1 MKQRHIQHLYWRA
14 GFGIGVKKIDQLK
27 SKSKNEIIKDLFYDA
42 SKVNLLQLDLSEFN
56 LIKNKSPKVLKI
68 EMGEEAYRKLRQKSQ
83 RKVRDLN
90 YAWLERLTEPSSIL
104 REKMTLFWSNVFVC
118 RDNHIFH
125 IQHFNN
131 TLRKNALGNFRVLVK
146 TIAKE
151 ASMSK
156 YLNNRQNRKKSPN
169 ENFARELMELFTLGI
184 GNYSEQDIKE
194 SARAF
199 TGWSFKLNGHFVLRK
214 KQHDAGVKTF
224 FDKSGYFGGDDIIDL
239 ILEKKQCARFICD
252 KVYRYFVNPIVDP
265 RHLDEITTIFF
276 KDYDI
281 NNLMMYIFNAKW
293 FYNDEN
299 IGVKIKSPVEL
310 LVGIRR
316 VVPVT
321 FTKKNQLNYLQKM
334 MGQVLLYPENVS
346 GWKGGKNWIDS
357 NTLMFRMKL
366 ASLILNDAVIN
377 LEEKGAFEDSFNKYY
392 NKERKRNKYIKTI
405 KNWDFFTKNHL
416 NLKPNELRDLL
427 IISNLDKDT
436 AVLLDELRVTSN
448 KDYCIQLMS
457 IPEYQLC

>member
-14 GFGIGVKKIDQLK
+14 GFGIGLKKINQLK
-27 SKSKNEIIKDLFYDA
+27 SKSKNEIIKNLFYDA

-56 LIKNKSPKVLKI
+56 FIKNKSPKALKV

-131 TLRKNALGNFRVLVK
+131 TLRKNALGNFRELVK
-146 TIAKE
+146 KIAKE

-184 GNYSEQDIKE
+184 GNYTEQDIKE

-199 TGWSFKLNGHFVLRK
+199 TGWSFKLNGDFVLRK
-214 KQHDAGVKTF
+214 KQHDSGIKTF
-224 FDKSGYFGGDDIIDL
+224 FDKSGYFDGDDIIDL

-252 KVYRYFVNPIVDP
+252 KVYRYFVNPIVDES
-265 RHLDEITTIFF
+265 HLDEITSIFY

-281 NNLMMYIFNAKW
+281 NNLMMHIFSAKW
-293 FYNDEN
+293 FYNDKN

-321 FTKKNQLNYLQKM
+321 FMKKNQLNYLQKM

-405 KNWDFFTKNHL
+405 KNWAFFIKNHL

-427 IISNLDKDT
+427 ILSKLDKDT
-436 AVLLDELRVTSN
+436 AVLLDELKVTSN
-448 KDYCIQLMS
+448 KDYCIQIMS

>member
-42 SKVNLLQLDLSEFN
+42 TKVNLLQLDLSEFN
-56 LIKNKSPKVLKI
+56 LIKNKSPKVLRI
-68 EMGEEAYRKLRQKSQ
+68 EMGEEGYRKLRQKSQ

-90 YAWLERLTEPSSIL
+90 YAWLERLTEPTSIL

-131 TLRKNALGNFRVLVK
+131 TLRKNALGNFRELVK
-146 TIAKE
+146 KIAKE

-184 GNYSEQDIKE
+184 GNYTEQDIKE
-194 SARAF
+194 AARAF
-199 TGWSFKLNGHFVLRK
+199 TGWSFKLNGDFVLRK
-214 KQHDAGVKTF
+214 NQHDSGIKTF
-224 FDKSGYFGGDDIIDL
+224 FDKSGYFDGDDIIDL

-252 KVYRYFVNPIVDP
+252 KVYRYFVNPIIDES
-265 RHLDEITTIFF
+265 HLDEITAIFY

-281 NNLMMYIFNAKW
+281 NNLMLHIFSAKW
-293 FYNDEN
+293 FYNDKN

-321 FTKKNQLNYLQKM
+321 FMNLQKM

-392 NKERKRNKYIKTI
+392 NKERKRNRYIKTI

-427 IISNLDKDT
+427 IISKLDRDT
-436 AVLLDELRVTSN
+436 AVLLNELRVNSN
-448 KDYCIQLMS
+448 KDFCIQLMS

>member
-27 SKSKNEIIKDLFYDA
+27 SKSKNEIIKDLFHDA
-42 SKVNLLQLDLSEFN
+42 SKVNLLQLDLSEFD
-56 LIKNKSPKVLKI
+56 LIKNKSSKALKI

-184 GNYSEQDIKE
+184 GNYTEQDIKE
-194 SARAF
+194 AARAF
-199 TGWSFKLNGHFVLRK
+199 TGWSFKLNGDFVLRE

-252 KVYRYFVNPIVDP
+252 KVYKYFVNPIVDQ

-281 NNLMMYIFNAKW
+281 NNLMLYIFNAKW

-392 NKERKRNKYIKTI
+392 NKERKKNKYIKTI

-427 IISNLDKDT
+427 IVSKLDKDT
-436 AVLLDELRVTSN
+436 AVLLEELRVASN